1 MSKIAV
7 INCGSTKKDYA
18 CSAREMYD
26 GGHLFRTIRDFVEQ
40 NYDEY
45 YILSGHYGLIRP
57 DEIIEPYDDVVFFVQ
72 KIFRDRAKK
81 QGKILKAVSKENQKL
96 WGKKVWNAID
106 WESYDHDGGVKV
118 EGFPEK
124 QWVYFPQFKNG
135 KKYYE
140 WALWKA
146 LNRIEHFEEMVG
158 A

>member
-1 MSKIAV
+1 MTEKIY
-7 INCGSTKKDYA
+7 TRK
-18 CSAREMYD
+18 E
-26 GGHLFRTIRDFVEQ
+26 L
-40 NYDEY
+40 DELRGKFEDA
-45 YILSGHYGLIRP
+45 LS
-57 DEIIEPYDDVVFFVQ
+57 EWE
-72 KIFRDRAKK
+72 
-81 QGKILKAVSKENQKL
+81 
-96 WGKKVWNAID
+96 GKKADVSD